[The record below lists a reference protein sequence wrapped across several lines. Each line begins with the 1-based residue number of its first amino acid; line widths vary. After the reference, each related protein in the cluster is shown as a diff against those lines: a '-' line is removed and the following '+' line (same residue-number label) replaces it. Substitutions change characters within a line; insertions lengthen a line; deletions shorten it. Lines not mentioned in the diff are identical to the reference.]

1 MRSLTAQWVANAV
14 GGELAAE
21 VDAQVSSVEKD
32 SRDIQPGALYVAFVG
47 ERADGHDYAPRAFA
61 AGATLALVSQPV
73 AGPHVLVDDVTA
85 ALGRLAAA
93 YLALLRTEG
102 DITVIGITGS
112 NGKTTTKDVLSQVLP
127 NSIAPV
133 GSFNNEIGLPLT
145 VLRADASTRHLV
157 LEMGASAPG
166 DLAYLT
172 RIAPLDIAV
181 ELTVGSA
188 HLGGYG
194 SPSELASEKATL
206 LDGLVPGG
214 VAVLNA
220 DDDRVAAM
228 ATRPSLQSHDRRV
241 HTFGSAAGADL
252 TATSITLDRGRA
264 SFTASTKKTGVPA
277 ETNDASSSA
286 GCAEASVTLS
296 LVGEHHVT
304 NALAA
309 MAVALECGL
318 DLSDAAARVGDARPV
333 SPHRMALTERSDGVW
348 ILDDSYNASPESM
361 RAALKALKEVATT
374 GRSFAVIGEMREMGD
389 QSLAGHEEIG
399 LTAVRLRIDHLL
411 VVGEGAKPAHA
422 SAVREGS
429 WGDEAAYVATIDEAR
444 VFLDGRLTR
453 GDTVLIKASHGS
465 GLWKLADELLGVHE

>member
-1 MRSLTAQWVANAV
+1 MRPLTAQWVANAV
-14 GGELAAE
+14 AGELAAE
-21 VDAQVSSVEKD
+21 VDTRVTSVEKD
-32 SRDIQPGALYVAFVG
+32 SRDVRPGALYAAFVG
-47 ERADGHDYAPRAFA
+47 ERVDGHEYAPRAFE

-73 AGPHVLVDDVTA
+73 AGPHVLVEDVTA
-85 ALGRLAAA
+85 ALGRLASA

-102 DITVIGITGS
+102 DLTVIGITGS
-112 NGKTTTKDVLSQVLP
+112 NGKTTAKDLLAQVLDDVV
-127 NSIAPV
+127 APV

-181 ELTVGSA
+181 VLTVGTA

-194 SPSELASEKATL
+194 SPEALAAEKATL

-214 VAVLNA
+214 LALLNA
-220 DDDRVAAM
+220 DDDRVVAM
-228 ATRPSLQSHDRRV
+228 AARPSLQTDGRRV
-241 HTFGSAAGADL
+241 RMYGTTPGSAL
-252 TATSITLDRGRA
+252 VATDIALERGRP
-264 SFTASTKKTGVPA
+264 SFTIAG
-277 ETNDASSSA
+277 EGISSA
-286 GCAEASVTLS
+286 GRPRAQLR

-309 MAVALECGL
+309 LAVALECGTDL
-318 DLSDAAARVGDARPV
+318 DEALARLSEALPL

-361 RAALKALKEVATT
+361 RAALRALREVATT

-389 QSLAGHEEIG
+389 SSRAGHEEIG
-399 LTAVRLRIDHLL
+399 LDVVRLRIDHLL

-444 VFLDGRLTR
+444 AFLDGRLTR
-453 GDTVLIKASHGS
+453 GDTVLIKASHGA
-465 GLWKLADELLGVHE
+465 GLWKLADDLLGVDS

>member
-1 MRSLTAQWVANAV
+1 MRPLTAQWVANAV

-21 VDAQVSSVEKD
+21 VDARVTSVEKD
-32 SRDIQPGALYVAFVG
+32 SRDVQPGALYVAFVG
-47 ERADGHDYAPRAFA
+47 ERVDGHDYAPRAFESGA
-61 AGATLALVSQPV
+61 ALALVSQPV
-73 AGPHVLVDDVTA
+73 AGPHVLVEDVTA
-85 ALGRLAAA
+85 ALGRLASA
-93 YLALLRTEG
+93 YLALLRIEG
-102 DITVIGITGS
+102 DLTVIGITGS
-112 NGKTTTKDVLSQVLP
+112 NGKTTAKDLLAQVLDDAV
-127 NSIAPV
+127 APV

-172 RIAPLDIAV
+172 RIAPLDVAV
-181 ELTVGSA
+181 VLTVGTA

-194 SPSELASEKATL
+194 SPEALAAEKATL

-214 VAVLNA
+214 VALLNA

-228 ATRPSLQSHDRRV
+228 AARPSLHEDGRRV
-241 HTFGSAAGADL
+241 RTYGTATGADVV
-252 TATSITLDRGRA
+252 A
-264 SFTASTKKTGVPA
+264 A
-277 ETNDASSSA
+277 EISLER
-286 GCAEASVTLS
+286 GCAAFTLAGVDGMADGPRAALR

-309 MAVALECGL
+309 LAVAVECGL
-318 DLSDAAARVGDARPV
+318 SAEDAAARVSAATPL
-333 SPHRMALTERSDGVW
+333 SPHRMALTERADGVW
-348 ILDDSYNASPESM
+348 VLDDSYNASPESM
-361 RAALKALKEVATT
+361 RAALRALKEVATT

-389 QSLAGHEEIG
+389 ASREAHEEIG
-399 LTAVRLRIDHLL
+399 LDAVRLRIDHLL

-444 VFLDGRLTR
+444 AFLDGRLAR
-453 GDTVLIKASHGS
+453 GDTVLIKASHGT
-465 GLWKLADELLGVHE
+465 GLWKLADDLLGVDA

>member
-1 MRSLTAQWVANAV
+1 MRPVTAQWVANAV
-14 GGELAAE
+14 GGELAAD
-21 VDAQVSSVEKD
+21 VHASVSSVIKD
-32 SRDIQPGALYVAFVG
+32 SRDAVDGALYAAFVG
-47 ERADGHDYAPRAFA
+47 ERVDGHDYAPQAFA
-61 AGATLALVSQPV
+61 AGASLALVSQPV
-73 AGPHVLVDDVTA
+73 PGPHVLVEDVTA

-112 NGKTTTKDVLSQVLP
+112 NGKTTTKDLLAQVLP
-127 NSIAPV
+127 DAIAPE

-145 VLRADASTRHLV
+145 VLRADATTRHLV

-172 RIAPLDIAV
+172 AIAPLDIAV
-181 ELTVGSA
+181 VLTVGSA

-194 SPSELASEKATL
+194 SPEGLAEEKATL

-214 VAVLNA
+214 VALLNA
-220 DDDRVAAM
+220 DDARVAAM
-228 ATRPSLQSHDRRV
+228 AQRPVLGEDGRRTS
-241 HTFGSAAGADL
+241 TFGTAASAALRASAV
-252 TATSITLDRGRA
+252 TVDRGRA
-264 SFTASTKKTGVPA
+264 RFHVEAAGEA
-277 ETNDASSSA
+277 ADAA
-286 GCAEASVTLS
+286 LT

-309 MAVALECGL
+309 TAVALERGL
-318 DLSDAAARVGDARPV
+318 DLSRASALVGAARPL
-333 SPHRMALTERSDGVW
+333 SPHRMALTERADGVW

-361 RAALKALKEVATT
+361 AAALRALKDVATT
-374 GRSFAVIGEMREMGD
+374 GRSFAVVGEMREMGE
-389 QSLAGHEEIG
+389 SSRAGHEEVG
-399 LTAVRLRIDHLL
+399 LTVVRLRIDHLL
-411 VVGEGAKPAHA
+411 AVGEGARPVYV

-444 VFLDGRLTR
+444 AYLDARLEP

-465 GLWKLADELLGVHE
+465 GLWKLADELLGVDA